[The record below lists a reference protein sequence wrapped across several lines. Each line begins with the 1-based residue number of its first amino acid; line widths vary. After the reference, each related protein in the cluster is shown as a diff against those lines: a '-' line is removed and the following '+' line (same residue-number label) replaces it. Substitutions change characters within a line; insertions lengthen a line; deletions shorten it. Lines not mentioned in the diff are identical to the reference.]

1 MKGSTWGS
9 LAGAPGAAQQETVA
23 TEPQLSLLTTRKS
36 KDQGTGLGSSEGAIP
51 PPLTH
56 TRRLWTPR
64 GHLGQGALVADTQFL
79 ACGCGG
85 RRPGQGPS
93 QAGHIYI
100 TKGQNWSHL
109 CKAIYKNQSQPLLA
123 PLFLPFLITLTP
135 SLPRGPSPLARPHGL
150 PSPEVS
156 LPKGSPKLQA
166 WAFNTGP
173 PNPWAAATSKG
184 RAPSHPQSSGS

>member
-51 PPLTH
+51 PPLIH

-135 SLPRGPSPLARPHGL
+135 SLPRGRRLHEPILLCSLAPQSTRQG
-150 PSPEVS
+150 
-156 LPKGSPKLQA
+156 Q
-166 WAFNTGP
+166 
-173 PNPWAAATSKG
+173 
-184 RAPSHPQSSGS
+184 RAPKVWLPHWAPVAA